1 MPMSKLTI
9 GEKLARRNNDPKGSG
24 VVKAVFLGDSVTHGC
39 FEIYPTPGGGI
50 ETVYDPEAVYHS
62 LLRKKLLAIFP
73 RAPLNVINAGISGDN
88 APGGLK
94 RLERDVLSVSP
105 DLVVVSFGLNDA
117 CQGMDKLENYT
128 GALREIFERT
138 KAAGAEVVLLTP
150 NMMCRYADPRLT
162 DPTCYKVAQDVSE
175 VQNQG
180 QLDRYMAAA
189 IATAEDCGVTVCDC
203 YGRWKALDRLG
214 LDTTGLLS
222 NHINHPTRAM
232 HELFADEL
240 FRLIVFGE

>member
-1 MPMSKLTI
+1 M
-9 GEKLARRNNDPKGSG
+9 
-24 VVKAVFLGDSVTHGC
+24 
-39 FEIYPTPGGGI
+39 
-50 ETVYDPEAVYHS
+50 
-62 LLRKKLLAIFP
+62 
-73 RAPLNVINAGISGDN
+73 
-88 APGGLK
+88 
-94 RLERDVLSVSP
+94 
-105 DLVVVSFGLNDA
+105 
-117 CQGMDKLENYT
+117 
-128 GALREIFERT
+128 
-138 KAAGAEVVLLTP
+138 
-150 NMMCRYADPRLT
+150 T

-240 FRLIVFGE
+240 FRLILFGE